1 MKSFKI
7 IQSITNKDN
16 VSIKN
21 YLKDISK
28 IPLLTK
34 EKELELG
41 KIIQQGLSE
50 NATKEEKIKADK
62 ARNKLVGSNLR
73 FVVSVAKQYRNQGLP
88 FVDLINEGNLGMIQA
103 AEKFDWTKGY
113 KFISYAVWWIK
124 QSIIQAIALKSRT
137 IKVPM
142 NQTISLAKLNSESE
156 KFEQLNDRKP
166 SFDELSL
173 LTGVSVDKIIKIYS
187 YNTNCVSVDTSFTTD
202 EDSGCLLDVVKN
214 PNSESSDNNLINDSL
229 KYEIKLLLNKLTP
242 KQRVVLQMIF
252 GIDCDPMQLD
262 QISVKFGVTSE
273 RIRQIKESALKEIHS
288 KYMNYVKRI

>member
-16 VSIKN
+16 ISIKN

-50 NATKEEKIKADK
+50 NATREEKIKADK

-156 KFEQLNDRKP
+156 KFEKLNDRKP

-262 QISVKFGVTSE
+262 QISIKFGVTSE

>member
-16 VSIKN
+16 ISIKN

>member
-7 IQSITNKDN
+7 IQSITNKDDI
-16 VSIKN
+16 SIKN

-50 NATKEEKIKADK
+50 NATREEKIKADK
-62 ARNKLVGSNLR
+62 ARNKLVVSNLR

-156 KFEQLNDRKP
+156 KFEKLNNRKP

>member
-103 AEKFDWTKGY
+103 AEKFDYTKGY

>member
-7 IQSITNKDN
+7 IQSITNKDD

-50 NATKEEKIKADK
+50 NATQEEKIKADK

-103 AEKFDWTKGY
+103 AEKFDYTKGY
-113 KFISYAVWWIK
+113 KFISYAVWWIR

>member
-7 IQSITNKDN
+7 IQSITNKDDI
-16 VSIKN
+16 SIKN

-50 NATKEEKIKADK
+50 NATREEKIKADK
-62 ARNKLVGSNLR
+62 SRNKLVGSNLR

-156 KFEQLNDRKP
+156 KFEKLNDRKP

-262 QISVKFGVTSE
+262 QISIKFGVTSE

>member
-229 KYEIKLLLNKLTP
+229 KYEIK
-242 KQRVVLQMIF
+242 
-252 GIDCDPMQLD
+252 
-262 QISVKFGVTSE
+262 
-273 RIRQIKESALKEIHS
+273 
-288 KYMNYVKRI
+288 

>member
-7 IQSITNKDN
+7 IQSITNKDDI
-16 VSIKN
+16 SIKN

-50 NATKEEKIKADK
+50 NATKEEKIKANK

-73 FVVSVAKQYRNQGLP
+73 FVVSVAKQYKNQGLS

-113 KFISYAVWWIK
+113 KFISYAVWWIR

-173 LTGVSVDKIIKIYS
+173 LTGVSVDKIIRIYS
-187 YNTNCVSVDTSFTTD
+187 YNTNCVSVDTRFTTD

>member
-7 IQSITNKDN
+7 IQSITNKDD

-113 KFISYAVWWIK
+113 KFISYAVWWIR

-166 SFDELSL
+166 SFNELSL

-187 YNTNCVSVDTSFTTD
+187 YNTNCVSVDTHFTTD

-262 QISVKFGVTSE
+262 QISIKFGVTSE

>member
-7 IQSITNKDN
+7 IQSITNKDD

-50 NATKEEKIKADK
+50 NATQEEKIKANK

-88 FVDLINEGNLGMIQA
+88 FVDLINEGNLGIIQA

-113 KFISYAVWWIK
+113 KFISYAVWWIR

-166 SFDELSL
+166 SFNELSL

-187 YNTNCVSVDTSFTTD
+187 YNTNCVSVDTHFTTD

>member
-7 IQSITNKDN
+7 IQSITNKDD

-173 LTGVSVDKIIKIYS
+173 LTGVSVDKIIRIYS
-187 YNTNCVSVDTSFTTD
+187 YNTNCVSVDTSFTTN

>member
-7 IQSITNKDN
+7 IQSITNKDD

>member
-7 IQSITNKDN
+7 IQSITNKDD

-50 NATKEEKIKADK
+50 NATREEKIKADK
-62 ARNKLVGSNLR
+62 ARNKLVVSNLR

-156 KFEQLNDRKP
+156 KFEKLNDRKP

-262 QISVKFGVTSE
+262 QISIKFGVTSE

>member
-7 IQSITNKDN
+7 IQSITNKDD

-50 NATKEEKIKADK
+50 NATREEKIKADK
-62 ARNKLVGSNLR
+62 ARNKLVVSNLR

-142 NQTISLAKLNSESE
+142 NQTISLAKLNSENE
-156 KFEQLNDRKP
+156 KFEKLNDRKP

-262 QISVKFGVTSE
+262 QISIKFGVTSE

>member
-16 VSIKN
+16 ISIKN

-50 NATKEEKIKADK
+50 NATREEKIKADK

-103 AEKFDWTKGY
+103 DEKFDWTKGY

-156 KFEQLNDRKP
+156 KFEKLNDRKP

-262 QISVKFGVTSE
+262 QIYIKFGVTSE

>member
-7 IQSITNKDN
+7 IQSITNKDDI
-16 VSIKN
+16 SIKN

>member
-50 NATKEEKIKADK
+50 NATKEEKIKANK

>member
-7 IQSITNKDN
+7 IQSITNKDDI
-16 VSIKN
+16 SIKN

-50 NATKEEKIKADK
+50 NATREEKIKADK

-73 FVVSVAKQYRNQGLP
+73 FVISVAKQYRNQGLP

-156 KFEQLNDRKP
+156 KFEKLNDRKP

-262 QISVKFGVTSE
+262 QISIKFGVTSE

>member
-7 IQSITNKDN
+7 IQSITNKDDI
-16 VSIKN
+16 SIKN

-50 NATKEEKIKADK
+50 NATREEKIKADK

-156 KFEQLNDRKP
+156 KFEKLNDRKP

-262 QISVKFGVTSE
+262 QISIKFGVTSE

>member
-7 IQSITNKDN
+7 IQSITNKDD

-50 NATKEEKIKADK
+50 NATREEKIKADK
-62 ARNKLVGSNLR
+62 ARNKLVVSNLR

-156 KFEQLNDRKP
+156 KFEKLNDRKP

>member
-7 IQSITNKDN
+7 IQSITNKDDI
-16 VSIKN
+16 SIKN

-50 NATKEEKIKADK
+50 NATREEKIKADK

-156 KFEQLNDRKP
+156 KFEKLNDRKP